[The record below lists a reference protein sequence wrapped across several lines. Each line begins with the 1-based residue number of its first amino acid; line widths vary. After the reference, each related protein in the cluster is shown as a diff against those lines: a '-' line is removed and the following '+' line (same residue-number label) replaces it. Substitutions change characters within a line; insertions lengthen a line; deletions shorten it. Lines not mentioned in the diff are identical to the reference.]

1 MHCPFCGANDT
12 KVIDS
17 RLVAEGEQ
25 VRRRRECLACGERF
39 TTFETAEL
47 VLPRLIKTDG
57 SRQPF
62 DEEKLR
68 AGMQRALEKRPVS
81 VERLESSLVHI
92 KHKLRAT
99 GEREVKSLVVGELV
113 MAELQKLDEVAYI
126 RFASV
131 YRRFQ
136 DLNEFREEIDRLAR
150 EPLAIL
156 DAHYMARALELARKG
171 HYTTHPNPR
180 VGCVIVRDGQIV
192 GEGWHERAG
201 EPHAEVHALHAAG
214 ELARGATAYV
224 TLEPCSHH
232 GRTPPCADALVNAG
246 VARVVA
252 AMQDPNPEV
261 AGRGLQ
267 RLAQAGIATESGVL
281 EGEARKLNQGFLKRM
296 EHGLPFVRVK
306 LAMSLDG
313 RTAME
318 SGESQWITGPAA
330 RSAVQRLRAQAS
342 VVLTGADT
350 VLADNARLTVR
361 ADELGL
367 DADQTALVMSRPPL
381 RVLVD
386 GRLRVPLDA
395 PFFKAG
401 PVLVA
406 TCVAVEEQYAN
417 GPECLI
423 VPGYDGQVDLRQ
435 LLVELA
441 HRGVNEVLLELNEEA
456 LAADLDA

>member
-1 MHCPFCGANDT
+1 MSISAQQA
-12 KVIDS
+12 V
-17 RLVAEGEQ
+17 
-25 VRRRRECLACGERF
+25 
-39 TTFETAEL
+39 
-47 VLPRLIKTDG
+47 
-57 SRQPF
+57 
-62 DEEKLR
+62 
-68 AGMQRALEKRPVS
+68 
-81 VERLESSLVHI
+81 
-92 KHKLRAT
+92 
-99 GEREVKSLVVGELV
+99 
-113 MAELQKLDEVAYI
+113 
-126 RFASV
+126 
-131 YRRFQ
+131 
-136 DLNEFREEIDRLAR
+136 
-150 EPLAIL
+150 L
-156 DAHYMARALELARKG
+156 DAHYMARALELARRG

-192 GEGWHERAG
+192 GEGWHIRAG
-201 EPHAEVHALHAAG
+201 EPHAEVHALRAAA

-281 EGEARKLNQGFLKRM
+281 EGEARQLNEGFLKRM

-367 DADQTALVMSRPPL
+367 DPEQTALVMSRPPL

-386 GRLRVPLDA
+386 GRLRVPLNA

-401 PVLVA
+401 PALVA
-406 TCVAVEEQYAN
+406 TCMAVEEQYAN
-417 GPECLI
+417 GPECMI
-423 VPGYDGQVDLRQ
+423 VAGDDGQVDLRR

-441 HRGVNEVLLELNEEA
+441 GRDVNEVLVEAGPRLAGAFARQGLVDEFQIFIAGKFLGSSARPLLDWPLAQMKDAPELKITEIRA
-456 LAADLDA
+456 VGDDWRVIAVPVPKASV